1 MIIESTYG
9 DREREPVP
17 TDYEARIAEIIDETL
32 AKGGCCLGFLVYN
45 FHPARVFMGDTGSL
59 FLGGLAVGMAFMAK
73 NPLIIL
79 VAGFMYVLEAISDI
93 IQVVY
98 FKLTHGKRFFRMA
111 PIHHHFEKCGW
122 GEIKIVAVFS
132 AVTLLLC
139 AAALLFDT
147 VPSLPR

>member
-1 MIIESTYG
+1 
-9 DREREPVP
+9 
-17 TDYEARIAEIIDETL
+17 
-32 AKGGCCLGFLVYN
+32 
-45 FHPARVFMGDTGSL
+45 MGDTGSL

-139 AAALLFDT
+139 AAALFLDIM
-147 VPSLPR
+147 PSLPR

>member
-1 MIIESTYG
+1 M
-9 DREREPVP
+9 
-17 TDYEARIAEIIDETL
+17 A
-32 AKGGCCLGFLVYN
+32 F
-45 FHPARVFMGDTGSL
+45 SL
-59 FLGGLAVGMAFMAK
+59 ENGPPGMAFMAK

-139 AAALLFDT
+139 AAALFLDIM
-147 VPSLPR
+147 PSLPR